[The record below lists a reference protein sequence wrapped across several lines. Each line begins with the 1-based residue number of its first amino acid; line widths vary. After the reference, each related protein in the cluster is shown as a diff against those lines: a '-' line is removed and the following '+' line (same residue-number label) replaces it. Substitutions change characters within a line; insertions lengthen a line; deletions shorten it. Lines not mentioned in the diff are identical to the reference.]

1 MNATLDVSR
10 RAVLPSLA
18 EKGAGQGLRQ
28 DYLGERQSPPAT
40 CESAPHAS
48 PRPQEKGTIGCGPT
62 QADALRAAPIPTDSN
77 KPDSIVRTRDLC
89 LYYGTKQSLFDVTMD
104 FPRNQV
110 TALIGPS
117 GCGKSTFLR
126 CVNRMNDLID
136 DVSVTGNILLDG
148 EEINDP
154 ALDVIELRRKVGMVF
169 QKAVPFPKS
178 IYENVAYGLRI
189 AGIRDRNVLD
199 EAVEKSLRRSALWE
213 EVRDRLHESALGFSG
228 GQHQR
233 LCIARAIAINPEI
246 ILMDEPC
253 SALDPRSTT
262 RIEDLIGELRKEYT
276 IIIVTHNMQQ
286 AARVS
291 DFTAFLYEGALIEFG
306 PTKQLFTRPEKR
318 ETEDYITGRFG

>member
-1 MNATLDVSR
+1 MNNTMEPPRMAFTLR
-10 RAVLPSLA
+10 RAT
-18 EKGAGQGLRQ
+18 E
-28 DYLGERQSPPAT
+28 ERTSQPEA
-40 CESAPHAS
+40 
-48 PRPQEKGTIGCGPT
+48 
-62 QADALRAAPIPTDSN
+62 ADPI
-77 KPDSIVRTRDLC
+77 VQTRDLH
-89 LYYGTKQSLFDVTMD
+89 LRYGAKEALFGISMD
-104 FPRNQV
+104 FPRHQV

-117 GCGKSTFLR
+117 GCGKSTLLR
-126 CVNRMNDLID
+126 CLNRMNDLID
-136 DVSVTGNILLDG
+136 GVSITGSILLDG

-154 ALDVIELRRKVGMVF
+154 TLDVIQLRRRVGMVF

-199 EAVEKSLRRSALWE
+199 ETVEKSLRRSALWD
-213 EVRDRLHESALGFSG
+213 EVKDRLRDSALGFSG

-233 LCIARAIAINPEI
+233 LCIARAIAVNPEI

-262 RIEDLIGELRKEYT
+262 RIEDLIGELRGEYT
-276 IIIVTHNMQQ
+276 IITVTHNMQQ

-291 DFTAFLYEGALIEFG
+291 DYTAFLYEGALVEVG
-306 PTKQLFTRPEKR
+306 PTKRLFTTPEKK